1 MGILLSK
8 SRQNENGFDT
18 ISQYLFS
25 VTGLPKKFDR
35 EEENAGLRHNL
46 IRELFNG
53 NFSSPIRDKLND
65 GGLMVLDVGCGFGT
79 WLFDMSSD
87 FKDCQYVGVD
97 KTPQQFIANKPKN
110 VEFVTADVTDGLPF
124 NDESFDFIHIRNLVF
139 DLRDKQWD
147 SLVQEC
153 VRILK
158 PGGYIEITETE
169 MPTKSAGP
177 NMDKLGKKMRNFLI
191 ERKISILIV
200 NRIGDIMKSNN
211 LQNIVHDE
219 RCFPLGTWDSS
230 FRKAFQTFNLEVLRT
245 SLIRFGGS
253 KNIDSEL
260 SNLIA
265 EANKY
270 RSYFSVH
277 RFFSQKI

>member
-265 EANKY
+265 EAN
-270 RSYFSVH
+270 
-277 RFFSQKI
+277 